1 MCTVTYLPLGK
12 NNFIFTSNRDEDPS
26 REAIAPKKY
35 LENDI
40 ALYYPKDSLAGGT
53 WIGISEHKR
62 LVCLLNGAFEKH
74 QRAKSYA
81 MSRGKVVKK
90 LLSSV
95 DALEEIKK
103 INFLNIEPFTIVFVD
118 WKNNLVAHELV
129 WDGNTKHLKK
139 LPNKP
144 QIWSSSTLY
153 NKEMRNQRKAWFSDW
168 LQEQD
173 RLTKVKLLE
182 FHNDKKRGTSE
193 TSLQMKRDK
202 VETVSVTCFTKI
214 KDTVSLE
221 YFDNQ
226 NPQKNTLLQLGATFQ

>member
-1 MCTVTYLPLGK
+1 MCTVTYLPLGE

-26 REAIAPKKY
+26 RETTAPKKY
-35 LENDI
+35 LENGI
-40 ALYYPKDSLAGGT
+40 AIYYPKDVLAGGT

-74 QRAKSYA
+74 QRARSYT
-81 MSRGKVVKK
+81 MSRGRVVKK

-103 INFLNIEPFTIVFVD
+103 FNLLNVEPFTIVLVD

-129 WDGNTKHLKK
+129 WDGNIKHLKK

-153 NKEMRNQRKAWFSDW
+153 NKVMRNQRKAWFSDW

-173 RLTKVKLLE
+173 RLSKMKILE

-214 KDTVSLE
+214 KETVSLE

-226 NPQKNTLLQLGATFQ
+226 NPQKNTLLKLGTTYQ